1 MNLRVHME
9 RLVLDGIQLA
19 AADRPRLQAAVEQEL
34 AALLARGGLHPAWL
48 SGGATPVV
56 RGGAF
61 SLAPG
66 TGAVKLGEQIAR
78 AVYGGI
84 GR

>member
-1 MNLRVHME
+1 MNLRVHIE
-9 RLVLDGIQLA
+9 RLVLEGVPLA
-19 AADRPRLQAAVEQEL
+19 SADRPRLQAAVKQEL
-34 AALLARGGLHPAWL
+34 ANLLARGGLDSAWL

-61 SLAPG
+61 HLTPG
-66 TGAVKLGEQIAR
+66 TSAVKLGEQIAR